1 MSKTTYYYV
10 IDAEGFYPKQAFDDA
25 TSFDSEQE
33 AKDIA
38 RSYGGRVLALDFVTA
53 LLEQLEDVAKQ
64 PLRWAAMKCQKQQS
78 AISEDGIL
86 RPKA

>member
-10 IDAEGFYPKQAFDDA
+10 IDSEGFYPKQTFDDA

-38 RSYGGRVLALDFVTA
+38 RSYGGHVLTLNFVREGNEEWLDGESEAKVCALEEEWNRSVDIAEADLDF
-53 LLEQLEDVAKQ
+53 
-64 PLRWAAMKCQKQQS
+64 
-78 AISEDGIL
+78 
-86 RPKA
+86 